1 MAFPPTFDHPWDITQ
16 PPDTQLANLL
26 GQDIRN
32 LKDDIMQ
39 RIAILAGN
47 IADRP
52 TPETVNATW
61 GGTTYG
67 LLFFSLDEN
76 KVYRW
81 NGAAWLD
88 VTAQIGG
95 GGGGGISLQTNGVA
109 NAIQNVLNLVAGAG
123 VTLTAGG
130 AGDVTIAASGGGG
143 APITGFDLK
152 NLAGPVGVPA
162 TTLVQVDSV
171 TVTFPS
177 SGGPWRVLGSYHY
190 WINGGVQWQTGMFDG
205 TNWFAQA
212 MKVAQNNNSCTHGTE
227 LSPVTY
233 ANSAVVTFSTYI
245 FGDGNGTV
253 VTIAPNMG
261 SAGRVTSMGNSHMSL
276 AVMASA

>member
-1 MAFPPTFDHPWDITQ
+1 MAFPPTFDHAWDITQ

-26 GQDIRN
+26 GLDIRN

-39 RIAILAGN
+39 RFAILSGN

-52 TPETVNATW
+52 TLETVNATW
-61 GGTTYG
+61 GGTTNG
-67 LLFFSLDEN
+67 VLFFSLDEG

-81 NGAAWLD
+81 NGSAWVD
-88 VTAQIGG
+88 VTAMIGG
-95 GGGGGISLQTNGVA
+95 GGGGGLTLQTNGV
-109 NAIQNVLNLVAGAG
+109 NNTIQNILNLVAGAG

-143 APITGFDLK
+143 VPIAGFDVK
-152 NLAGPVGVPA
+152 NLGGVVGIPA
-162 TTLVQVDSV
+162 HTLVLVDNV

-177 SGGPWRVLGSYHY
+177 SGGPWRVMGSYHY
-190 WINGGVQWQTGMFDG
+190 WVNGGVQWQSGMFDG
-205 TNWFAQA
+205 INWFAQA
-212 MKVAQNNNSCTHGTE
+212 MKVVNNNNSCLQSSE

-233 ANSAVVTFSTYI
+233 ANSSVHTFSVYV
-245 FGDGNGTV
+245 FGDGSGTV
-253 VTIAPNMG
+253 QPLASGMGTPSAVTN
-261 SAGRVTSMGNSHMSL
+261 MGNSHLSL